1 LEKSTKT
8 REKEIFGGGF
18 IGIGGSDDDDARS
31 ICTIV
36 LYELKRVVV
45 WEVVREQM
53 AMQEQRQRD
62 EGEGDEETTDGAR
75 ETQDPEPTGLAIMH
89 LPLVDDK

>member
-1 LEKSTKT
+1 MEKSTKT
-8 REKEIFGGGF
+8 WEKEIFGGGF

-62 EGEGDEETTDGAR
+62 EGEGDEQGRCSNCKPGVGMAE
-75 ETQDPEPTGLAIMH
+75 
-89 LPLVDDK
+89 LPYKATSP